1 MSIDARKYMILR
13 YISVQEPG
21 DLPGEK
27 SEYSDRPF
35 DARSRLFGFALATSV
50 AEVHGDDE
58 QSDQHPD
65 DRYSSPEHQRLQS
78 DQHPDDRYSSPEHQR
93 LQCHIAT
100 IGNESVPK
108 TVINNTVI
116 SFIKL
121 QSKFW

>member
-35 DARSRLFGFALATSV
+35 DARSRLFGFALTASV

-65 DRYSSPEHQRLQS
+65 NRYSR
-78 DQHPDDRYSSPEHQR
+78 PEHQR